1 MPLIFID
8 GSYFCFYRYFALLT
22 WWKNAFP
29 EDPILGD
36 PADNPFFVDK
46 FKKMCIQ
53 SLETIPNKIGISKED
68 IKQNNYKIFIGKD
81 CKREDIW
88 RLDFYKEYKTTR
100 IHNPYISSFFKIL
113 YNEEDGIFTK
123 NGQKNESKNESN
135 MITAILEHPH
145 LEADDCIA
153 LSILANK
160 TNESIYIIT
169 SDNDY
174 MQLLNESQNI
184 QIWNLAGKQISL
196 EKNGPKELFC
206 QMVMG
211 DVSDNIPSILKK
223 CGPKTALKCFEDPIY
238 FEERLKKE
246 NALEKYKLNQLLI
259 DFNNIPDYLKE
270 EYLKK
275 EEYLNKFKV
284 L

>member
-1 MPLIFID
+1 MSLIFID

-36 PADNPFFVDK
+36 PYDNPIFVDK

-53 SLETIPNKIGISKED
+53 SIQNIPKKLGLSKD
-68 IKQNNYKIFIGKD
+68 MDYKIFIGKD
-81 CKREDIW
+81 CKRENIW
-88 RLDFYKEYKTTR
+88 RLQFYKEYKMTR

-113 YNEEDGIFTK
+113 YNDVDGLFTK
-123 NGQKNESKNESN
+123 NGTKNGTKNELISG
-135 MITAILEHPH
+135 ILEHPH

-153 LSILANK
+153 LSILSH
-160 TNESIYIIT
+160 TGTELIYIIT

-174 MQLLNESQNI
+174 MQLVNESANI
-184 QIWNLAGKQISL
+184 QIWNLAFKQISL
-196 EKNGPKELFC
+196 GKNGQQELFC
-206 QMVMG
+206 KIVQG
-211 DVSDNIPSILKK
+211 DVSDNIPAVLKK
-223 CGPKTALKCFEDPIY
+223 CGPKTALKCYNDPIY

-246 NALEKYKLNQLLI
+246 NALQKYNVNKLLI
-259 DFNNIPDYLKE
+259 DFNNIPTYLVE
-270 EYLKK
+270 EYK
-275 EEYLNKFKV
+275 NKV

>member
-1 MPLIFID
+1 MTSLIFID

-36 PADNPFFVDK
+36 PADNPIFVEK

-53 SLETIPNKIGISKED
+53 SLENIPKKIGISKED

-88 RLDFYKEYKTTR
+88 RLEFYKEYKTTR
-100 IHNPYISSFFKIL
+100 VHNPYISSFFKIL
-113 YNEEDGIFTK
+113 YNEVDGIFTRVEL
-123 NGQKNESKNESN
+123 NIIS
-135 MITAILEHPH
+135 AILEHPH

-160 TNESIYIIT
+160 TDESIYIIT

-196 EKNGPKELFC
+196 DKNGPKELFC
-206 QMVMG
+206 KIVMG
-211 DVSDNIPSILKK
+211 DVSDNIQAILKK

-246 NALEKYKLNQLLI
+246 NALEKRELNQLLI
-259 DFNNIPDYLKE
+259 DFNNIPDHLVKE
-270 EYLKK
+270 Y
-275 EEYLNKFKV
+275 NFKV

>member
-36 PADNPFFVDK
+36 PADNPFFVEK

-53 SLETIPNKIGISKED
+53 SLENIPKKLGISKKD
-68 IKQNNYKIFIGKD
+68 IKENNYKIFIGKD

-88 RLDFYKEYKTTR
+88 RLEFYKEYKSTR
-100 IHNPYISSFFKIL
+100 VHNPYISSFFKIL
-113 YNEEDGIFTK
+113 YNEEDGIFTRVEP
-123 NGQKNESKNESN
+123 NIIS
-135 MITAILEHPH
+135 AILEHPH

-160 TNESIYIIT
+160 TDESIYIIT

-196 EKNGPKELFC
+196 DKNGSKELFC
-206 QMVMG
+206 KIVMG
-211 DVSDNIPSILKK
+211 DVSDNIQAVLKK

-246 NALEKYKLNQLLI
+246 NALEKRELNQLLI
-259 DFNNIPDYLKE
+259 DFNNIPDHLVKE
-270 EYLKK
+270 Y
-275 EEYLNKFKV
+275 NFKV

>member
-1 MPLIFID
+1 
-8 GSYFCFYRYFALLT
+8 
-22 WWKNAFP
+22 
-29 EDPILGD
+29 
-36 PADNPFFVDK
+36 
-46 FKKMCIQ
+46 
-53 SLETIPNKIGISKED
+53 
-68 IKQNNYKIFIGKD
+68 
-81 CKREDIW
+81 
-88 RLDFYKEYKTTR
+88 
-100 IHNPYISSFFKIL
+100 
-113 YNEEDGIFTK
+113 
-123 NGQKNESKNESN
+123 
-135 MITAILEHPH
+135 
-145 LEADDCIA
+145 
-153 LSILANK
+153 
-160 TNESIYIIT
+160 
-169 SDNDY
+169 

-206 QMVMG
+206 KMVMG
-211 DVSDNIPSILKK
+211 DVSDNIPSVLKK

>member
-1 MPLIFID
+1 MSQLFSYIFID

-53 SLETIPNKIGISKED
+53 SLETIPKKIGISKED
-68 IKQNNYKIFIGKD
+68 IKQNKYKIFIGKD

-88 RLDFYKEYKTTR
+88 RLEFYKEYKSTR
-100 IHNPYISSFFKIL
+100 LHNPYISSFFKIL
-113 YNEEDGIFTK
+113 YNEDDGIFTRV
-123 NGQKNESKNESN
+123 ESN
-135 MITAILEHPH
+135 YTILEHPH
-145 LEADDCIA
+145 LEADDSIA

-160 TNESIYIIT
+160 TCESIYIIT

-174 MQLLNESQNI
+174 MQLLNESRNI

-196 EKNGPKELFC
+196 DKNGPKELFC
-206 QMVMG
+206 KIVMG
-211 DVSDNIPSILKK
+211 DVSDNISAILKK
-223 CGPKTALKCFEDPIY
+223 CGPKTALKCFQNSTY

-246 NALEKYKLNQLLI
+246 NALEKRKLNQLLI
-259 DFNNIPDYLKE
+259 DFNNIP
-270 EYLKK
+270 EYLQK
-275 EEYLNKFKV
+275 EYLNKFKV